1 MKLRT
6 TLLICLPL
14 LAIVACKG
22 KSKKNHS
29 DIAPPVTPGLSGD
42 QTAVVPGTETPT
54 GVVTPNPTQS
64 NPDVNQSGGKGS
76 EPAKGAVECETF
88 VLDFEKKPDGSD
100 FVKGEKLK
108 FQYEAYGVEFL
119 AHKRLNNGDMETNVT
134 PILFDTAERPS
145 EEAKLEY
152 RRIDSLFG
160 NNDGFDW
167 DLTTDHNGK
176 AMIIAEHMY
185 DVDPNDN
192 RDFVTY
198 PDDNANGG
206 VLKLFFAKPTA
217 LVSMDLI
224 DIESKDSTIEL
235 FNKVGTD
242 YVRKTVQPIPA
253 TKDAAV
259 QTLSVDDHSYVDK
272 LMINLAGSGAVDN
285 IKICVKK

>member
-6 TLLICLPL
+6 TLFICLPL

-22 KSKKNHS
+22 KSKKNSS
-29 DIAPPVTPGLSGD
+29 DIAPPVAPTLSGD
-42 QTAVVPGTETPT
+42 QTPVKPGTETPA
-54 GVVTPNPTQS
+54 GVVTNPSQS
-64 NPDVNQSGGKGS
+64 AGNVNQSGGKGS
-76 EPAKGAVECETF
+76 EPVKGAVECETF
-88 VLDFEKKPDGSD
+88 VLDFEKKPDGTAFD
-100 FVKGEKLK
+100 KGEKLK
-108 FQYEAYGVEFL
+108 YQYEAYGVEFV
-119 AHKRLNNGDMETNVT
+119 AHKRLNNGDMENNVT
-134 PILFDTAERPS
+134 PILFDTAERPN

-152 RRIDSLFG
+152 SRIDNLFG
-160 NNDGFDW
+160 NNNGFDW

-185 DVDPNDN
+185 DVDPNDS
-192 RDFVTY
+192 RDFVTN

-224 DIESKDSTIEL
+224 DVESKDSNIEL
-235 FNKVGTD
+235 YNKVGTD

-253 TKDAAV
+253 MKDGAV
-259 QTLSVDDHSYVDK
+259 QTLSVDDHSYVNK